1 MSVMMDSISFPSL
14 LMRRLTATLGLISAL
29 ALPLQAFAKLPVDF
43 RWNPEQDFTKTEES
57 QPDPTVTP
65 TIALSEFDFTAPN
78 LTRGEFIR
86 ALVSRLYE
94 QVAIETCFSMIVA
107 VPPATFELL
116 FTDVGTDDP
125 LSPFL
130 CTAMKNGLVRGYADG
145 TFRPNARITVGEAAK
160 ILAVT
165 GGLHKP
171 DADLRGA
178 WFTPY
183 FRELKEAGV
192 DFGTNPNATLT
203 GPMLKDAFCKIWGAE
218 TSLTMGQNCP
228 QN

>member
-1 MSVMMDSISFPSL
+1 MMDPISFPSL
-14 LMRRLTATLGLISAL
+14 PMRHLTAALGLVSAL

-43 RWNPEQDFTKTEES
+43 RWNPEQDFSAQEE
-57 QPDPTVTP
+57 PAGPTVTP
-65 TIALSEFDFTAPN
+65 TIAFSEFDFSATSV
-78 LTRGEFIR
+78 TRGEFIH
-86 ALVSRLYE
+86 ALISHLYE
-94 QVAIETCFSMIVA
+94 QAAIETCFSMIVA

-116 FTDVGTDDP
+116 FTDVGTDDS

-183 FRELKEAGV
+183 FHELKAVGV

-218 TSLTMGQNCP
+218 SSLTTGQNCT
-228 QN
+228 QD